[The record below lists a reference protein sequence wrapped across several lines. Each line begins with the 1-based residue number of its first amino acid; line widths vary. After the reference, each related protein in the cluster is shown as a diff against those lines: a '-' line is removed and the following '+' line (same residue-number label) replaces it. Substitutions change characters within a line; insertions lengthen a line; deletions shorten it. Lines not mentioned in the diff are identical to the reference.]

1 MLSERLNTLLTRKL
15 SGEATETEIRE
26 LQSFVDQTPGIE
38 PIINTIIAHWNK
50 EHSSDQEFLE
60 ATYLIHLERMKTK
73 RVGFHPGEHSSEPV
87 NKSSGIKRIFKISGV
102 LVPVI
107 LILFL
112 GIRIISPRSHTKSE
126 QITGSGN
133 NEISTRNGSRS
144 KIQLPDGSVVWLN
157 AGSKLEYDK
166 SFGNTI
172 REVKLTGEAFF
183 DVVKNPAK
191 PFIVNTSSARVKV
204 LGTAFNVRCYPE
216 DKKIET
222 SLIRGSV
229 EVTLNKR
236 PEEKWILKPNEKLVL
251 LNDYITPEVKE
262 KITAKKLLHNE
273 PVIAIKR
280 LTYQPGESIAVEAAW
295 TYNKLSFEDESFL
308 EVANKMARWYDVS
321 FIFKNKELEDLM
333 LHGSFTTETISQAM
347 EALQYSFKFKYEIKD
362 KQVTIY

>member
-1 MLSERLNTLLTRKL
+1 MLYERINTLLTRKL

-26 LQSFVDQTPGIE
+26 LQSFIDQNPETEFIV
-38 PIINTIIAHWNK
+38 NTITNHWNR
-50 EHSSDQEFLE
+50 EHSCDQEFLE
-60 ATYLIHLERMKTK
+60 ATYLLHLERMKTK
-73 RVGFHPGEHSSEPV
+73 GIDFCPEDHSAQIK
-87 NKSSGIKRIFKISGV
+87 KSSDTKKAFKKIALLALPAILLLFIGIY
-102 LVPVI
+102 
-107 LILFL
+107 
-112 GIRIISPRSHTKSE
+112 IISSSSQPKAE
-126 QITGSGN
+126 QITAQGN

-166 SFGNTI
+166 SFGNAM
-172 REVKLTGEAFF
+172 REVKLTGEAYF
-183 DVVKNPAK
+183 DVVKNPLK
-191 PFIVNTSSARVKV
+191 PFIVNTSSAKVKV
-204 LGTAFNVRCYPE
+204 LGTAFNVRCYPN
-216 DKKIET
+216 DNKIET

-251 LNDYITPEVKE
+251 LNDYITPELKE
-262 KITAKKLLHNE
+262 KVVVKKTHNE
-273 PVIAIKR
+273 PVIAIKK

-295 TYNKLSFEDESFL
+295 AYNKLSFEDESFL

-321 FIFKNKELEDLM
+321 FKFKNEELENLM
-333 LHGSFTTETISQAM
+333 LHGSFTTETINQAM